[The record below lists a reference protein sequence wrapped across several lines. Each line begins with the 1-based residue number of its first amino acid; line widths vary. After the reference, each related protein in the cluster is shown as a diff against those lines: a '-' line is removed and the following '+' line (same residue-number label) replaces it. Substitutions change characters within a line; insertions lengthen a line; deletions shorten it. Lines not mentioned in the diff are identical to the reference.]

1 MKQEP
6 DTLHNSNSPT
16 HGSKNNNRIR
26 KFREGKSGR
35 LLMSRRTFL
44 GVSAATTAV
53 VAAGYALKRPGVK
66 FIAPSENIYEPITE
80 DWIVTSC
87 LNCPT
92 RCATKVRVVNG
103 NAVHISA
110 NPLSKVSDGKTCPRC
125 KVGLQV
131 LYDPSRIQTPMRR
144 NNAQKGKGIDPK
156 WEQISWDAAL
166 IEIAGRMKSI
176 RDSGE
181 PQKLAIFEGLNSTSN
196 EDLIIRF
203 ARAFGTPNLITS
215 DALEDE
221 SAKAGEWM
229 ADGQYTLSAYDL
241 ENTNYILS
249 FGASILESQRPLARN
264 LRMWGKIRRE
274 RPNRA
279 KVVVVDPRYSLT
291 AAKSDKWIPIKPG
304 TDAALAMGIANVI
317 ISEGLYDK
325 NFVAKWTSGFE
336 DYQKLVLTEYSPESV
351 SNITGIDADLIRQI
365 AREFAATKPAIAWRG
380 RGANCWPNGSY
391 ASYAIFCLNALVG
404 SIDVPGGVIYQQ
416 YPDYKEMPSVTEDS
430 VAEEGNKKDAIDL
443 RKKASFLA
451 ANVVTNQAADSII
464 AGTPYPIEVAIGFN
478 CNFNMSAPGTARW
491 NDAMAKVPFYVHVS
505 SSFTEMSAYADIV
518 LPACTLLEDWAYEHC
533 PPGSGFTEVKIK
545 QPVVQQMYQSKPIGD
560 IIFDLSNAVGGSVT
574 QSFIGIG
581 DNAEGFVQYRV
592 GNLISW
598 SDFKTK
604 GVWIDPTSYE
614 FYKYDEI
621 FSTPSRKFEFYSGNL
636 ETLLKSSGNTS
647 VEKIKC
653 LPHYTEPAFVG
664 DTATYPLN
672 LVTYRPVMSIENG
685 SQNYPWAQE
694 IFLVMHGYGWTNFV
708 EINKETARELHI
720 GDGDSVWVE
729 STIGKMKAK
738 ARVFQGI
745 HPDVVAIAQGQG
757 HYYDGKWSNSIGVN
771 PNDIVSVDYDQLSGQ
786 SSLFNTK
793 VRVYKA

>member
-6 DTLHNSNSPT
+6 DTLHNSESPT
-16 HGSKNNNRIR
+16 PGSKNNKRIR

-35 LLMSRRTFL
+35 FAMSRRTFL

-66 FIAPSENIYEPITE
+66 FLAPSEDIYEPFTE
-80 DWIVTSC
+80 DWLVTSC

-92 RCATKVRVVNG
+92 RCATQVKLEND
-103 NAVHISA
+103 NAVQIMG

-125 KVGLQV
+125 KIGLQV
-131 LYDPSRIQTPMRR
+131 LYDPSRIQTPMKRS
-144 NNAQKGKGIDPK
+144 NAQKGKGINPG
-156 WEQISWDAAL
+156 WTPISWEEAL
-166 IEIAGRMKSI
+166 SEIAGRLTSI
-176 RDSGE
+176 RSSGQPE
-181 PQKLAIFEGLNSTSN
+181 KLVIFEGLNSSSN
-196 EDLIIRF
+196 EDLISRF
-203 ARAFGTPNLITS
+203 AGAFGTPNLIT
-215 DALEDE
+215 DEALDDE
-221 SAKAGEWM
+221 AAKAGEWM

-279 KVVVVDPRYSLT
+279 KIVVVDPRYSLT

-317 ISEGLYDK
+317 ISENLYD
-325 NFVAKWTSGFE
+325 NDFVSQWTYGFE
-336 DYQKLVLTEYSPESV
+336 DYSKLVLSEYSPESV
-351 SNITGIDADLIRQI
+351 SNITDIDAGLIRQI
-365 AREFAATKPAIAWRG
+365 AREFAGTKPAIAWRG

-416 YPDYKEMPSVTEDS
+416 YPDYTEMPKVTEDGI
-430 VAEEGNKKDAIDL
+430 AQNGKKKDAIDL
-443 RKKASFLA
+443 RKTGSFPA
-451 ANVVTNQAADSII
+451 AKVVTNQTADSII

-491 NDAMAKVPFYVHVS
+491 NDAMAKVPFYVHIS

-560 IIFDLSNAVGGSVT
+560 VIFGLSNAVGGSVA
-574 QSFIGIG
+574 QSFTGIG

-598 SDFKTK
+598 NDFKTN
-604 GVWIDPTSYE
+604 GVWIGPNYE
-614 FYKYDEI
+614 FYKYDSI
-621 FSTPSRKFEFYSGNL
+621 FSTPSKKFEFLSGNL
-636 ETLLKSSGNTS
+636 QAALKSAGNTS
-647 VEKIKC
+647 TDKLAC
-653 LPHYTEPAFVG
+653 LPHYVEPEFTG
-664 DTATYPLN
+664 DEATYPFN
-672 LVTYRPVMSIENG
+672 LVTYQPVLSIENG
-685 SQNYPWAQE
+685 SQNFPWAQE
-694 IFLVMHGYGWTNFV
+694 IFLVMHGYGWNNFV
-708 EINKETARELHI
+708 EINKETADKLKI
-720 GDGDSVWVE
+720 GDGALVWVE
-729 STIGKMKAK
+729 SPAGKLKAK

-745 HPDVVAIAQGQG
+745 HPEVVAIAQGQG
-757 HYYDGKWSNSIGVN
+757 HYYDGKWSNGIGVN
-771 PNDIVSVDYDQLSGQ
+771 PNDITGINYDKISGQ
-786 SSLFNTK
+786 SSRFSTRVK
-793 VRVYKA
+793 VYKA

>member
-1 MKQEP
+1 
-6 DTLHNSNSPT
+6 
-16 HGSKNNNRIR
+16 
-26 KFREGKSGR
+26 
-35 LLMSRRTFL
+35 MSRRTFL

-66 FIAPSENIYEPITE
+66 FLAPSEDIYEPFTE
-80 DWIVTSC
+80 NWLVTSC

-92 RCATKVRVVNG
+92 RCATTVKLENG
-103 NAVHISA
+103 NAVQIMG

-125 KVGLQV
+125 KIGLQV
-131 LYDPSRIQTPMRR
+131 LYDPSRIQTPMKRS
-144 NNAQKGKGIDPK
+144 NVQKGKGVNPG
-156 WEQISWDAAL
+156 WTPISWEEAL
-166 IEIAGRMKSI
+166 SEISNRLKSI

-181 PQKLAIFEGLNSTSN
+181 PEKLAIFTGLNSSSN
-196 EDLIIRF
+196 EDLISRF
-203 ARAFGTPNLITS
+203 ASAFGTPNLIT
-215 DALEDE
+215 DEALDDE
-221 SAKAGEWM
+221 AAKAGEWM

-279 KVVVVDPRYSLT
+279 KVVVIDPRYSLT

-304 TDAALAMGIANVI
+304 TDAALAMAIANVI
-317 ISEGLYDK
+317 INEGLYDK
-325 NFVAKWTSGFE
+325 EFVAKWTHGFE
-336 DYQKLVLTEYSPESV
+336 DYKKLALTEYSPESA

-365 AREFAATKPAIAWRG
+365 AREFANTKPAIAWRG
-380 RGANCWPNGSY
+380 RGATCWPNGSY

-404 SIDVPGGVIYQQ
+404 SIDVPGGVTYQQ
-416 YPDYKEMPSVTEDS
+416 YPDYKAMPPVTEDS
-430 VAEEGNKKDAIDL
+430 IAKDGNKMDAIDL
-443 RKKASFLA
+443 RKKANFLA

-464 AGTPYPIEVAIGFN
+464 AGTPYPIEIAIGFN
-478 CNFNMSAPGTARW
+478 CNFNISAPGTKRW
-491 NDAMAKVPFYVHVS
+491 NAAMAIVPFYVHIS
-505 SSFTEMSAYADIV
+505 SSFTEMSEYADIV

-533 PPGSGFTEVKIK
+533 PPGSGFTEVKLK
-545 QPVVQQMYQSKPIGD
+545 QPVVKQMYESKPIGD
-560 IIFDLSNAVGGSVT
+560 IVFELSSALGGSVA
-574 QSFIGIG
+574 QSFTGIG
-581 DNAEGFVQYRV
+581 DSAEGFVQYRV
-592 GNLISW
+592 STLISW
-598 SDFKTK
+598 DDFKTN
-604 GVWIDPTSYE
+604 GVWVVSSYE

-621 FSTPSRKFEFYSGNL
+621 FSTPSKKFEFYSGNL
-636 ETLLKSSGNTS
+636 EALLKSSGNTS

-653 LPHYTEPAFVG
+653 LPHYTEPTFAG
-664 DTATYPLN
+664 DATTYPLN

-694 IFLVMHGYGWTNFV
+694 IYLVMHGYGWNNFV
-708 EINKETARELHI
+708 EINKKTADELKV
-720 GDGDSVWVE
+720 GDGALVWVE
-729 STIGKMKAK
+729 SPIGKMKAK

-793 VRVYKA
+793 VRIYKA